1 MRHHTYTW
9 GTVRTMTEKEF
20 KWFNAV
26 NKRLP
31 GKKKRLLFT
40 NDSNCGKVI
49 IEGITWTPFGFARR
63 VKGGFIVALYD
74 RYDKYCD
81 NGTILKD
88 VEDK

>member
-1 MRHHTYTW
+1 MKYHTYAW
-9 GTVRTMTEKEF
+9 GTVRTMTEEEF

-31 GKKKRLLFT
+31 GKKEELLFT
-40 NDSNCGKVI
+40 NDASYDRVI
-49 IEGITWTPFGFARR
+49 IKGINWTPFGFARR
-63 VKGGFIVALYD
+63 VKGGYILALYS

-81 NGTILKD
+81 DGTILRD